1 MALGG
6 QRPGDRRR
14 RTQIGQLSGGQPPR
28 VFVARALAQE
38 VEVLLLDE
46 PLSGIDAQTQEVI
59 RAIIEEDR
67 QAGTIVL
74 LATHDLVTASGAG
87 DCLSCLNQR
96 PVSYR
101 PTQETYTPE
110 TLAATYGG
118 HPQHRHVHAL
128 LGREPD

>member
-1 MALGG
+1 MALCG

-14 RTQIGQLSGGQPPR
+14 RTQIGQLSGGQPQR

-38 VEVLLLDE
+38 AEVLLLDE
-46 PLSGIDAQTQEVI
+46 PLNGIDTQTQEVI

-96 PVSYR
+96 LVCYR
-101 PTQETYTPE
+101 PTQELYTPE